1 MTILKWT
8 ITSKKEGMLVREYLR
23 EKGISKAALTDIK
36 FRGGAIQI
44 NGQHATVRHILKAG
58 EELVISFP
66 PEERGKGMISENI
79 PLDII
84 YEDEHVIVINKR
96 PYMATIPSREH
107 PSGTVANALLH
118 YYDQQQ
124 LPNTVHVVTR
134 LDRDTSGLMLVAK
147 NRFIH
152 HLLSQ
157 QHQQKAVHR
166 TYEALVHGVMEQET
180 GTIDAPIARK
190 EESIIERIVHESGQR
205 AVTHFRV
212 VNKYGNITHVAL
224 ELETGRTH
232 QIRVHMAH
240 LGHPLLGDDL
250 YGGRRDRIDR
260 QALHSKM
267 LTFYHPIVEKMMT
280 FIAPLPDDMEQ
291 VLKEHPDSNMIPL

>member
-1 MTILKWT
+1 MTILKWI
-8 ITSKKEGMLVREYLR
+8 ITSKKEGTLIREYLR

-36 FRGGAIQI
+36 FRGGTITI
-44 NGQHATVRHILKAG
+44 NGRHATVRHILTAG

-79 PLDII
+79 PLDIM
-84 YEDEHVIVINKR
+84 YEDEHVVVINKR

-107 PSGTVANALLH
+107 PSGTVANALLY

-124 LPNTVHVVTR
+124 LPNTVHIVTR

-152 HLLSQ
+152 HLLSK
-157 QHQQKAVHR
+157 QHQQKAVNR
-166 TYEALVHGVMEQET
+166 TYEALVHGVMEQDT
-180 GTIDAPIARK
+180 GTVDAPIARK

-205 AVTHFRV
+205 AVTHFQV
-212 VNKYGNITHVAL
+212 VNRYDHLTYVAL

-232 QIRVHMAH
+232 QIRVHMAY

-250 YGGRRDRIDR
+250 YGGRRDRMDR
-260 QALHSKM
+260 QALHSKR
-267 LTFYHPIVEKMMT
+267 LTFYHPVMEKMMT
-280 FIAPLPDDMEQ
+280 FTAPLPDDMEYI
-291 VLKEHPDSNMIPL
+291 LKEHP